1 MSDVSVASSHPNLS
15 CFAGSYP
22 AARALFLLATAEAG
36 GSAHTYVH
44 PSACGPDGG
53 SLTIDVATFGPD
65 DASRALLILSGTH
78 GAEGYAGS
86 AAQVALMRTGALARL
101 AGDIRVVLVHG
112 INPYGFAHATR
123 TTENNVDLNRNFV
136 DFTKSL
142 PKNPGYLE
150 IHDFLCPEEWTAE
163 SQAAADR
170 SLEEWVATNGK
181 AAWLETIMKG
191 QYDDATGL
199 NYGGKGPEWSNL
211 TLRSIVAGHLG
222 AVRKLGFI
230 DWHTGLGKP
239 GEPFFLC
246 FNERGGPDWQRA
258 CRWWGK
264 ERVENEEGFEGG
276 ARPAYNGLVFYG
288 VRDAVAPAQMTG
300 AVIEFGT
307 LPIKETFN
315 QLRVDRW
322 LKFGKAPADPKTIEP
337 LRQRIREAFVA
348 ADPEWRIRVVDHARE
363 IQLQALEGLAAW
375 D

>member
-1 MSDVSVASSHPNLS
+1 MSSGDSPHPSLS
-15 CFAGSYP
+15 YFAASYP
-22 AARALFLLATAEAG
+22 AARATFLLAAAEAG
-36 GSAHTYVH
+36 GVTHAYLHPDAH
-44 PSACGPDGG
+44 GPDGG
-53 SLTIDVATFGPD
+53 SLTVDVATFGPD
-65 DASRALLILSGTH
+65 DASRALLVLSGTH

-86 AAQVALMRTGALARL
+86 AAQVALMRTGALGHMPA
-101 AGDIRVVLVHG
+101 DTRVVLVHG

-136 DFTKSL
+136 DFTAPL
-142 PKNPGYLE
+142 PSNPAYLE
-150 IHDFLCPEEWTAE
+150 LHRYLCPEEWTPR
-163 SQAAADR
+163 SQADTER
-170 SLEEWVATNGK
+170 SIDEWIASNGK
-181 AAWLETIMKG
+181 AAWLESIMKG
-191 QYDDATGL
+191 QYDDAAGL
-199 NYGGKGPEWSNL
+199 NYGGRAAEWSNR
-211 TLRSIVAGHLG
+211 TLRSIVARHLG
-222 AVRKLGFI
+222 SVRKLGFI

-258 CRWWGK
+258 SEWWGR

-288 VRDAVAPAQMTG
+288 VRDAIGPAHMTG

-322 LKFGKAPADPKTIEP
+322 LKFGKVPADAGALEP
-337 LRQRIREAFVA
+337 LRQRVREAFVSS
-348 ADPEWRIRVVDHARE
+348 DPQWRIRVIDHARQ
-363 IQLQALEGLAAW
+363 IQLQALDGLATW

>member
-1 MSDVSVASSHPNLS
+1 MSSSPAAHPNLG
-15 CFAGSYP
+15 CFAASYP
-22 AARALFLLATAEAG
+22 SARATFLLAAAAAG
-36 GSAHTYVH
+36 GVAHTYLH
-44 PSACGPDGG
+44 PEAHGPDGG

-65 DASRALLILSGTH
+65 DATRALLVLSGTH

-86 AAQVALMRTGALARL
+86 AAQVDLIRTGALGRL
-101 AGDIRVVLVHG
+101 ATDTRVVLVHA

-136 DFTKSL
+136 DFSNPL
-142 PKNPGYLE
+142 PSNPAYREL
-150 IHDFLCPEEWTAE
+150 HAFLCPEEWTPR
-163 SQAAADR
+163 SQAETER
-170 SLEEWVATNGK
+170 SIDAWIASNGK
-181 AAWLETIMKG
+181 AAWLESIMKG

-199 NYGGKGPEWSNL
+199 NYGGRAEEWSNR
-211 TLRSIVAGHLG
+211 TLRSIIERHLG
-222 AVRKLGFI
+222 SVRKLAFI
-230 DWHTGLGKP
+230 DWHTGLGKR

-258 CRWWGK
+258 CAWWGR
-264 ERVENEEGFEGG
+264 EQVENEEGFEGG

-322 LKFGKAPADPKTIEP
+322 LKFGNVTGQDEALEP
-337 LRQRIREAFVA
+337 LRQRIREAFVS
-348 ADPEWRIRVVDHARE
+348 ADPEWRIRVIDHARQ
-363 IQLQALEGLAAW
+363 IQLQALDGLARW